1 MKGPLLAVVLV
12 LVSAGSAGAQAIP
25 RVDLGWGV
33 DLESAPWTDVAWHG
47 AVSAI
52 YAAWREYLLS
62 DPHMQAPTRLWSA
75 AEQERWPGYDL
86 TAGIAYKGMPAT
98 VLDIRP
104 ADREAEEFVV
114 MTMFA
119 SVSAEGGA
127 ARPVALTRVY
137 AVREN
142 GRWVLGNA
150 LPRLTRGWRRADVGP
165 VTYVIHPDMS
175 FDVERAE
182 RAVEFARSLAANL
195 SLPEI
200 EEVMYVLAPNPEE
213 LHRAMGVDWTF
224 GSQGHGYALPWN
236 RLILSGDPVFGEDN
250 RHELAHFVIGPI
262 LAERRFHP
270 MVNEGLAT
278 WLGGTVG
285 RTYEELLVEHAQFVR
300 KNPHVELDSV
310 LEATGPDV
318 GWYPAGAVLVEMVHE
333 RGGWSAVRQLLIS
346 GRSNEELRAALT
358 ELLAAPWDVIAER
371 WKQKISAAVR

>member
-1 MKGPLLAVVLV
+1 MKALLLAVVLV
-12 LVSAGSAGAQAIP
+12 PLWAAPAVAQAVP
-25 RVDLGWGV
+25 RVDLGWGL
-33 DLESAPWTDVAWHG
+33 DLEVAPWTDAIWHG
-47 AVSAI
+47 AVSEI
-52 YAAWREYLLS
+52 YAVWREYLLS

-104 ADREAEEFVV
+104 ADREAQEFVV
-114 MTMFA
+114 RTLFA
-119 SVSAEGGA
+119 SVSAEGGGI
-127 ARPVALTRVY
+127 RPVALTRVY
-137 AVREN
+137 ALRED

-150 LPRLTRGWRRADVGP
+150 LPRLTRGWRQMDVGP
-165 VTYVIHPDMS
+165 VTYVIHRELS

-200 EEVMYVLAPNPEE
+200 EEAMYVLAPSPEE
-213 LHRAMGVDWTF
+213 LHRVMGVDWTF

-250 RHELAHFVIGPI
+250 RHELTHFVIGPI
-262 LAERRFHP
+262 LAERRTHP
-270 MVNEGLAT
+270 IVNEGLAT

-285 RTYEELLVEHAQFVR
+285 RTFEELVVEYAQFLQ

-318 GWYPAGAVLVEMVHE
+318 GWYPAGAVLVEMAHD
-333 RGGWSAVRQLLIS
+333 RGGWSAVRQLLTS
-346 GRSNEELRAALT
+346 GRSNEELRGALT

-371 WKQKISAAVR
+371 WKEKVSAAVR